1 MHARVNYRQVS
12 PDKMDE
18 VIRTYRDVTVPDRR
32 AQKGFKGGYVLTNR
46 GTGKVI
52 AIAIALW
59 ETEADMLAT
68 TPPGAV
74 DAVTGEPPVREI
86 YEVSVEI

>member
-1 MHARVNYRQVS
+1 MHARVNYRQVP

-32 AQKGFKGGYVLTNR
+32 AQKGFKGGYILTNR
-46 GTGKVI
+46 DTGKVI
-52 AIAIALW
+52 ALALW
-59 ETEADMLAT
+59 ETEADMMAA

-74 DAVTGEPPVREI
+74 DAVTGEPPVRET
-86 YEVSVEI
+86 YEVSIEI

>member
-1 MHARVNYRQVS
+1 MHARVNYRQVP

-18 VIRTYRDVTVPDRR
+18 VIRTYRDVTVPYRR
-32 AQKGFKGGYVLTNR
+32 AQRGYKGGYLLTNR
-46 GTGKVI
+46 STGKLI
-52 AIAIALW
+52 SIALW